1 MDFETQIRDMIE
13 KEFEKNQ
20 KLLLKKVN
28 QKIDNYF
35 NEIETE
41 IKQEE
46 YSNTKKINKNKEK
59 EEKTNKNQEK
69 LIGKN
74 SLKEKINSLYQQIMD
89 KSDSIL
95 GKKREQISKKKIIK
109 KENEKVKSKPSFRG
123 LTFFKHKWVVILIHN
138 NNRIYGG
145 RFNDKYIA
153 AKAYDSLV
161 KKYIGFKEGSDKMNF
176 HYTKKSD
183 ILPIETLLQIDKE
196 NNNL

>member
-1 MDFETQIRDMIE
+1 
-13 KEFEKNQ
+13 
-20 KLLLKKVN
+20 
-28 QKIDNYF
+28 
-35 NEIETE
+35 
-41 IKQEE
+41 
-46 YSNTKKINKNKEK
+46 
-59 EEKTNKNQEK
+59 
-69 LIGKN
+69 
-74 SLKEKINSLYQQIMD
+74 MD

-95 GKKREQISKKKIIK
+95 GKKREQITKKNIK

-123 LTFFKHKWVVILIHN
+123 FTFFKHKWVVILIHN

>member
-1 MDFETQIRDMIE
+1 MDFETQIRDMIQ

-41 IKQEE
+41 IKKED
-46 YSNTKKINKNKEK
+46 YINIKKGYKNKEK
-59 EEKTNKNQEK
+59 EDKINEKQEK
-69 LIGKN
+69 ILGKN
-74 SLKEKINSLYQQIMD
+74 SLKEIINSLYQQIMD

-95 GKKREQISKKKIIK
+95 GKKREQAIK
-109 KENEKVKSKPSFRG
+109 KRIKNENPSFRG

-145 RFNDKYIA
+145 RFTDKYIA

-161 KKYIGFKEGSDKMNF
+161 KKYIGFKEGLDKMNF
-176 HYTKKSD
+176 HYSKKTD
-183 ILPIETLLQIDKE
+183 ILPIETLLLIDKE
-196 NNNL
+196 KNNS